1 MKDSRGQSIHMLDEP
16 DTDPGRPL
24 YIRLYLRIRDGVLQG
39 AIAPGTRLPSAR
51 VLARELGVSRNTVEA
66 ALRQLQAEGFV
77 VRRVG
82 SGTRVADDL
91 PVRLLKPRAGRV
103 SRARGGGEPRRGAS
117 RRPGA
122 LSARGRWVEAAGD
135 ETVLPSG
142 MTFAPCLPGVE
153 GMPWE
158 VWDRIAGRHVRR
170 SARYRLRP
178 APAGLWALREAI
190 AGYVHMSRGVRCTP
204 DQVVVVD
211 SAQQAIDLVA
221 RMVLDPGDAVW
232 MEDPGY
238 VSARRAFVAA
248 GARPVPV
255 PVDEDGIDVAR
266 GKAVAPDARL
276 AYVTPSHQYPMG
288 VTLSLARRLEL
299 LEWAADAGSWILE
312 DDYDSELR
320 YDGRPLASVQSLD
333 GSGRVLYVG
342 TFNKVLFPGLR
353 IAYLVLPEELVA
365 AFVRA
370 KEISSGATP
379 PLFQRVLAEFISEG
393 HFSVYLRRVRD
404 VLTQRRDRF
413 VQLAREMLPDSVRLG
428 PAEGGM
434 HAVLHV
440 PPHVDDRVLSER
452 ARRHWL
458 AVPPLSSYAVE
469 SQARG
474 LVVHYGNAPLSDIET
489 GVGTLGRILAKARV
503 VRRATAQV
511 D

>member
-1 MKDSRGQSIHMLDEP
+1 MKDSRGQSIRLLAEP
-16 DTDPGRPL
+16 DADPGRPL
-24 YIRLYLRIRDGVLQG
+24 YMRLYLRIREGVLQG

-82 SGTRVADDL
+82 SGTRVAEDL
-91 PVRLLKPRAGRV
+91 PARLLKPGAERA
-103 SRARGGGEPRRGAS
+103 SRARGAGESRRRAS
-117 RRPGA
+117 RPPGA

-135 ETVLPSG
+135 ETVLPPG
-142 MTFAPCLPGVE
+142 LTFAPCLPGVE

-158 VWDRIAGRHVRR
+158 VWDRIARRHVRR
-170 SARYRLRP
+170 SARSRLSP
-178 APAGLWALREAI
+178 APAGLRALREAI

-204 DQVVVVD
+204 DQVVVVE
-211 SAQQAIDLVA
+211 STQQAIDLVA
-221 RMVLDPGDAVW
+221 RMLLDPGDAVW

-255 PVDEDGIDVAR
+255 PVDEDGVDVAR
-266 GKAVAPDARL
+266 GAAVAPDARL
-276 AYVTPSHQYPMG
+276 AYVTLSHQYPMG

-299 LEWAADAGSWILE
+299 LEWAADAGAWILE

-320 YDGRPLASVQSLD
+320 YDGRPLASVQGLD
-333 GSGRVLYVG
+333 ASGRVLYAG

-353 IAYLVLPEELVA
+353 IAYLIVPEELVA

-379 PLFQRVLAEFISEG
+379 LLLQGVLAEFIGEG

-404 VLTQRRDRF
+404 VLAQRRDRF
-413 VQLAREMLPDSVRLG
+413 LELAREVLPDSVRPG
-428 PAEGGM
+428 PAEAGM
-434 HAVLHV
+434 HAVLHL
-440 PPHVDDRVLSER
+440 PPHVDDRALSER
-452 ARRHWL
+452 ARRQWL
-458 AVPPLSSYAVE
+458 AVPALSSYAMQSPV
-469 SQARG
+469 SG
-474 LVVHYGNAPLSDIET
+474 LVVHYGNAPLPDIEA
-489 GVGTLGRILAKARV
+489 GMRTLGRILAE
-503 VRRATAQV
+503 VR
-511 D
+511 